1 MKKYILIAA
10 AALTMQPVIAQTID
24 RTKAPKAGPAPVIKI
39 SDPATFV
46 LPNGIT
52 VLVVENKKVPRISAT
67 YSIDAGPI
75 TEGSKAGV
83 TELMGAMLN
92 EGTQK
97 QSKAQFDE
105 AVDQMGANV
114 SLNAGGG
121 SVAALNRYFEKAFEL
136 FAEAL
141 QQPAFPQE
149 SFDKLKS
156 QNITGLKSQE
166 KDAKAIAGR
175 VTNALLYGKD
185 HPLGEFETETSVNGL
200 TLEDVKNAYKKYI
213 TPSRG
218 YLVFVGDITPA
229 KAKALA
235 QKAFGSW
242 KGAPLSW
249 PDLAVVSNPAKTE
262 INLVDVPN
270 AVQSVITVTNLISLP
285 LSNPDYFPVI
295 LANNILGGGAEA
307 RLFKNLREKHGF
319 TYGAY
324 SRVGNGR
331 TQAAF
336 SESAS
341 VRNAVTDSA
350 VTEFLNE
357 IRHMRTEKVTDEELK
372 NAKALYNGQF
382 ALGTEDPA
390 TIATYAL
397 NILTNKLPKDFYRT
411 YLQKINAVTAED
423 ILRVAKKYFSYDN
436 TRIIV
441 TGKSGEIKDG
451 LLRLGYPVK
460 EYDKFADPATA
471 GAGTVPVTGVKA
483 EDVVAQYLAATGGA
497 SAWEQVTSI
506 WATGAMTMQG
516 MNLDVTMK
524 FMRPNASLTQIN
536 MGGNTVMKRVF
547 DGKNGYNMQMG
558 QKKELAADEIADIDE
573 DGIMP
578 QSKYS
583 NGKYKLELLG
593 TEKIE
598 GKDAYKI
605 KVTKPTGKMTMDY
618 YDVASHLL
626 VRQDNTVSEGGQE
639 MTQSLTLSGYKKTG
653 AILYPQTLATSVQTP
668 VGNQEFTINLKEI
681 KLNEGVSAEDFK

>member
-1 MKKYILIAA
+1 M
-10 AALTMQPVIAQTID
+10 MQPVTAQKID
-24 RTKAPKAGPAPVIKI
+24 RTHAPKAGPAPVIKI
-39 SDPATFV
+39 NDPATFI

-52 VLVVENKKVPRISAT
+52 VLVVENKKVPKISAT

-97 QSKAQFDE
+97 QTKAQFDE
-105 AVDQMGANV
+105 AVDQMGASV

-121 SVAALNRYFEKAFEL
+121 GVSALNRYFDKAFEL

-156 QNITGLKSQE
+156 QTITGLKAQE

-185 HPLGEFETETSVNGL
+185 HPLGEFETETSVNAL
-200 TLEDVKNAYKKYI
+200 TLEDVKSAYQKYI

-242 KGAPLSW
+242 KGTSLSW
-249 PDLAVVSNPAKTE
+249 PDLALVSNPGKTE
-262 INLVDVPN
+262 INLIDVPN

-285 LSNPDYFPVI
+285 LSNPDYFPAI

-324 SRVGNGR
+324 SRIGSGR

-357 IRHMRTEKVTDEELK
+357 IKRMRTEKVSNEELK
-372 NAKALYNGQF
+372 NAKALYNGKF
-382 ALGTEDPA
+382 ALGTENPE

-397 NILTNKLPKDFYRT
+397 NILTNRLPKDFYRT
-411 YLQKINAVTAED
+411 YLQKINAVTADD
-423 ILRVAKKYFSYDN
+423 ILRVAKKYFNYDN
-436 TRIIV
+436 TRIVV
-441 TGKSGEIKDG
+441 TGKAGEIKDG
-451 LLRLGYPVK
+451 LLKLGHPVK
-460 EYDKFADPATA
+460 EYDKFAAPATA
-471 GAGTVPVTGVKA
+471 QAATAPVAGVKA
-483 EDVVAQYLAATGGA
+483 EDVVARYLTATGGA
-497 SAWEQVTSI
+497 NEWGKITAVSAKGT
-506 WATGAMTMQG
+506 MTMQG
-516 MNLDVTMK
+516 MNLNVVMK
-524 FMRPNASLTQIN
+524 NKIPNLSLMQIS
-536 MGGNTVMKRVF
+536 MGENTVMKRVF
-547 DGKNGYNMQMG
+547 DGKAGYSMQMG
-558 QKKELAADEIADIDE
+558 QKKAMTAGEIADVNE
-573 DGIMP
+573 NGIIP
-578 QSKYS
+578 QLEYNK
-583 NGKYKLELLG
+583 GKYKLELAG
-593 TEKIE
+593 AEKIE
-598 GKDAYKI
+598 GKDTYKI
-605 KVTKPTGKMTMDY
+605 KVIKPSGNSATEY
-618 YDVASHLL
+618 YDVKSGLL
-626 VRQDNTVSEGGQE
+626 IRQDNTVTAEGQE
-639 MTQSLTLSGYKKTG
+639 IAQSVIFSDYIKEGSILFPKTFV
-653 AILYPQTLATSVQTP
+653 TSVQTP
-668 VGNQEFTINLKEI
+668 MGTQEFTITLKEI

>member
-10 AALTMQPVIAQTID
+10 VALTAQAAVAQKID
-24 RTKAPKAGPAPVIKI
+24 RTHAPKAGPAPVIKI
-39 SDPATFV
+39 NDPATFT

-52 VLVVENKKVPRISAT
+52 VLVVENKKVPKISAT

-75 TEGSKAGV
+75 TEGSQAGV

-97 QSKAQFDE
+97 QTKAQFDE
-105 AVDQMGANV
+105 AVDQMGADV
-114 SLNAGGG
+114 SLNAAGG
-121 SVAALNRYFEKAFEL
+121 SVSALNRYFEKAFEL

-156 QNITGLKSQE
+156 QTITGLKAQE

-175 VTNALLYGKD
+175 VTNALLYGRT
-185 HPLGEFETETSVNGL
+185 HPKGEFETEASVNAL
-200 TLEDVKNAYKKYI
+200 SLEDVKNAYKKYI

-229 KAKALA
+229 KARTLA
-235 QKAFGSW
+235 EKAFGSW

-249 PDLAVVSNPAKTE
+249 PELALVNNPAKTE

-307 RLFKNLREKHGF
+307 RLFKNLREKRGF

-357 IRHMRTEKVTDEELK
+357 IKHIRTEKVSDEELK

-382 ALGTEDPA
+382 ALGTENPA

-397 NILTNKLPKDFYRT
+397 NVLTNKLPKDFYRT
-411 YLQKINAVTAED
+411 YLQKINAVTADD
-423 ILRVAKKYFSYDN
+423 ILRVAKKYFNYDN

-441 TGKSGEIKDG
+441 TGKAGEVKAG
-451 LLRLGYPVK
+451 LLKLGYPVK
-460 EYDKFADPATA
+460 EYDRFADPAASTSTA
-471 GAGTVPVTGVKA
+471 PVTGVKA
-483 EDVVAQYLAATGGA
+483 EDVINHYITATGGA
-497 SAWEQVTSI
+497 EEWKKITSI
-506 WATGAMTMQG
+506 LATGTMSIQG
-516 MNLDVTMK
+516 MNLDVTLKSMA
-524 FMRPNASLTQIN
+524 PNLSLMQMN

-547 DGKNGYNMQMG
+547 DGKAGYSMQMG
-558 QKKELAADEIADIDE
+558 QKKELSADEVAEADENSI
-573 DGIMP
+573 IP
-578 QSKYS
+578 QLQYTGA
-583 NGKYKLELLG
+583 NYKLELLG
-593 TEKIE
+593 MEKTE

-605 KVTKPTGKMTMDY
+605 KVTKPTGKSALEF
-618 YDVASHLL
+618 YDVTSGLL
-626 VRQDNTVSEGGQE
+626 LKQDNTVTTDGQE
-639 MTQSLTLSGYKKTG
+639 ISQSVVTSDYKKVG
-653 AILYPQTLATSVQTP
+653 QILYPSTLATTVQTP
-668 VGNQEFTINLKEI
+668 AGNQEFTISLKEV
-681 KLNEGVSAEDFK
+681 KLNEGVASDDFK